1 MKTFIRT
8 ISLCLA
14 MSFTLIANAQ
24 LVNCNPDPNG
34 EPWWAG
40 DLPEITPE
48 IQAELDA
55 IPLLEVTTQSES
67 TTLPSVVDNSIRPWF
82 RPVFTQNGNS
92 CGQASGVGYT
102 FTYEINRVRNLS
114 GMIPSNQYPTHFTW
128 NFLNEK
134 EPNTRGSWYYDG
146 WSVIQ
151 QMGVP
156 SVEDYG
162 GMYKPEYVGSDRM
175 NVWETGYT
183 HYNDA
188 LSNKVVM
195 GINSI
200 NVSTPTGLD
209 LLKHWLND
217 HGVGATTGGL
227 ANFACYMSGAQ
238 YDVLPDCSS
247 NPEKKIVRQW
257 GTTNSGYHAMTIV
270 GYDDNIMF
278 DFDGDGEFTN
288 PNNNMSEWEIGALK
302 VVNSNS
308 AYCDSGF
315 VYMPYRLLA
324 KTHQN
329 GGICPNNVHVVNV
342 TNAYSPEI
350 VITMKIQYPCRR
362 RLTFFADYA
371 ENAIQEGLLKK
382 GYIALNWDKAQVTQF
397 ENLAMRGLQ
406 NNNDPIEFCL
416 DYGQHFKQKL
426 DNGEVGKV
434 FFVIHDDDPSNNYSG
449 TVSDFSLIDYRWNE
463 VFELPYPDPTIVP
476 IVNNGETK
484 LGIPYHL
491 LPFENPIQNNLTLAT
506 DRVAR
511 RTVRV
516 DGNSTLTINEGVN
529 LDMYGTEA
537 HYCKLQVENGSSLV
551 IGDNAIITAKRGDCE
566 IVVNGNIQIGQGVT
580 FKAENGATLA
590 ITINGQQNIVIDGC
604 TFENATLLAA
614 AGTAGTAS
622 LTNASSISVSNCT
635 FSALGIQCE
644 YALRVDGYSNIMLTD
659 NTVNGVGLMS
669 SRFYTDGILL
679 YNCGTSG
686 IGSQILRNTIKG
698 CTDTGLTLYG
708 TTADIKGKNEITQCF
723 TGVKLLNGS
732 TVNNFMGNCG
742 ASNASQ
748 TQYIHDNDNSEV
760 YIYRDC
766 MPQTF
771 RFNCITNSGN
781 GWFVEY
787 EDNVDNG
794 KGLCTRLDLEYNT
807 WGNYTNTQIE
817 NHFHYITNTNN
828 CVVFDFLPK
837 WSYGE
842 CLSNYEEVAQ
852 RKSVEAD
859 SLWNIGLYTSAKVSY
874 KEIVTLYPNTSSAL
888 NAMKKLLLIEGND
901 GENYAG
907 LHYYYLNDTTIQGNE
922 SLSALAGS
930 LANKCDEFMEHYEQA
945 IAWYE
950 DIIENEE
957 TPYNDSIFATID
969 LGNLY
974 LKMEGSGAKGAKGKL
989 TQFVPKSAE
998 AFAKQTDEALR
1009 KLKNISRRINSTR
1022 ELPEQ
1027 YWTNIVTEQPEGY
1040 VVDCNG
1046 DVHLYSAEALAWLI
1060 STVNGI
1066 NGQEADDFNGKKV
1079 TLEANVDMSA
1089 ALWIPIA
1096 DGTNFGDPNPD
1107 RLKFCGTFN
1116 GNGFTIRN
1124 LILSHN
1130 PNYENYES
1138 FFGNLC
1144 GARIENVV
1152 LRHVYSEGCNKRDGK
1167 FFGNAE
1173 SIETEEETRPNVIDR
1188 CYVEIDEMYKDGLH
1202 LNSALFGF
1210 KNDGIIKNSMV
1221 KLGRLSYPGNNCEGE
1236 GLFVYYNYGTIQ
1248 NCASIA
1254 DSLKWM
1260 WEYSGM
1266 AIENYGLIE
1275 NCYSY
1280 IDNWFGDYPCYWPP
1294 TPRMGVAEANYGT
1307 ICHCYFNTFKYNDG
1321 TYDWFDDEPVSYNVG
1336 TIENTVPFEPTPYF
1350 QSPYWIFADT
1360 VSIQSHT
1367 GFVYKTIQ
1375 LEEALNNWVLGQEN
1389 SEDYEYWCA
1398 SPYCSIFAN
1407 HLPSFCG
1414 IDITNIRENKAYNKH
1429 VMLYPNPTN
1438 GFVQIEG
1445 ITASEVQVYNV
1456 YGQLVKIVLGTN
1468 ELNLIGLT
1476 DAMYLLRITDEKG
1489 INYTERIIITK

>member
-8 ISLCLA
+8 LSLCLA
-14 MSFTLIANAQ
+14 MSLTLIANAQ

-55 IPLLEVTTQSES
+55 ITPLVISNRSS
-67 TTLPSVVDNSIRPWF
+67 TTVLPPLVDNSQELWF
-82 RPVFTQNGNS
+82 RPVFLQNGGC

-102 FTYEINRVRNLS
+102 FTYEVNRIRNVS
-114 GMIPSNQYPTHFTW
+114 GSLPENQYPTHFTW
-128 NFLNEK
+128 NFLNK
-134 EPNTRGSWYYDG
+134 QDSSGGSWYYQG
-146 WSVIQ
+146 WDVIK

-156 SVEDYG
+156 TVDDYG
-162 GMYKPEYVGSDRM
+162 GMYKPNLQSDAERA
-175 NVWETGYT
+175 NVWETGYEK
-183 HYNDA
+183 YKEA
-188 LSNKVVM
+188 LNNKV
-195 GINSI
+195 ITEYHYI
-200 NVSTPTGLD
+200 DVSTPAGLD
-209 LLKHWLND
+209 ALKHWLND
-217 HGVGATTGGL
+217 HGSGEDSGGL
-227 ANFACYMSGAQ
+227 ANFAAKISNANYGT
-238 YDVLPDCSS
+238 LPSES
-247 NPEKKIVRQW
+247 NETGKKIVIGW
-257 GTTNSGYHAMTIV
+257 GNSGLHAMTIV
-270 GYDDNIMF
+270 GYDDNVKY
-278 DFDGDGEFTN
+278 DFNGDGQYTNSN
-288 PNNNMSEWEIGALK
+288 PNDMTTWEIGALK
-302 VVNSNS
+302 VANSWGSGWLGNG
-308 AYCDSGF
+308 GF
-315 VYMPYRLLA
+315 VYMPYQLLA
-324 KTHQN
+324 KPHAS
-329 GGICPNNVHVVNV
+329 GGIYTNENDTQKHVHVVSV
-342 TNAYSPEI
+342 ASSYAPEMTLKVKIDHACRKKLKLFAGRADNANQSTPI
-350 VITMKIQYPCRR
+350 NSVQYCAFNRPPAWSGAGC
-362 RLTFFADYA
+362 LPMQGIN
-371 ENAIQEGLLKK
+371 E
-382 GYIALNWDKAQVTQF
+382 
-397 ENLAMRGLQ
+397 
-406 NNNDPIEFCL
+406 DPIELCL
-416 DYGQHFKQKL
+416 DYGQFYNL
-426 DNGEVGKV
+426 DNVGKV
-434 FFVIHDDDPSNNYSG
+434 YFTIYQSSGQHNG
-449 TVSDFSLIDYRWNE
+449 TVSDFSLIDYRWDE
-463 VFELPYPDPTIVP
+463 VFELPYPGSSPVP
-476 IVNNGETK
+476 IVNNGYTR

-511 RTVRV
+511 RTVKV

-551 IGDNAIITAKRGDCE
+551 IGNNAIITAKRGDCE

-590 ITINGQQNIVIDGC
+590 ITINGQQTIVIDGC

-635 FSALGIQCE
+635 FRALGIQCE
-644 YALRVDGYSNIMLTD
+644 YALRVDGYSSIMLTD

-807 WGNYTNTQIE
+807 WGNYTNTQIG
-817 NHFHYITNTNN
+817 NHFHHITNTNN

-842 CLSNYEEVAQ
+842 CLSNYEEEAQ

-1009 KLKNISRRINSTR
+1009 KLKNVSRRINSTR

-1027 YWTNIVTEQPEGY
+1027 YWTNLVTEQPEGY
-1040 VVDCNG
+1040 VVDFNG

-1060 STVNGI
+1060 SVVNGL

-1079 TLEANVDMSA
+1079 TLEANVDMST

-1096 DGTNFGDPNPD
+1096 DGTNLGDPNPD
-1107 RLKFCGTFN
+1107 KLKFCGTFD
-1116 GNGFTIRN
+1116 GNGFAVNN
-1124 LILSHN
+1124 LILFHN
-1130 PNYENYES
+1130 PNYENFES

-1152 LRHVYSEGCNKRDGK
+1152 LRHVYAEGRNERDGK
-1167 FFGNAE
+1167 FFGSAE

-1188 CYVEIDEMYKDGLH
+1188 CYVEIDELRKNG
-1202 LNSALFGF
+1202 NGIESALFGF
-1210 KNDGIIKNSMV
+1210 KNDGIITNCMV
-1221 KLGRLSYPGNNCEGE
+1221 KLGKLSYPGNNCEIE
-1236 GLFVYYNYGTIQ
+1236 GLFVYFNYGTVQ
-1248 NCASIA
+1248 NCASVA

-1260 WEYSGM
+1260 WEYGGM
-1266 AIENYGLIE
+1266 AIENHGLIE

-1280 IDNWFGDYPCYWPP
+1280 IDNWFGDYPCWWPP
-1294 TPRMGVAEANYGT
+1294 TPRMGAAEANYGT
-1307 ICHCYFNTFKYNDG
+1307 IRHCYYNTFNYHEG
-1321 TYDWFDDEPVSYNVG
+1321 GGYFDDAPVSYNEG
-1336 TIENTVPFEPTPYF
+1336 TIENAVPFEPTPYF
-1350 QSPYWIFADT
+1350 QSPYWVFDDT
-1360 VSIQSHT
+1360 VSVQSHT
-1367 GFVYKTIQ
+1367 GFIYKTLR
-1375 LEEALNNWVLGQEN
+1375 LEEALNDWILGQEN
-1389 SEDYEYWCA
+1389 SDDYEYWCA
-1398 SPYCSIFAN
+1398 SPYCSIFVN
-1407 HLPSFCG
+1407 HLPSFSG
-1414 IDITNIRENKAYNKH
+1414 IDITDIRENKANNEH

-1438 GFVQIEG
+1438 GFVHIDG
-1445 ITASEVQVYNV
+1445 IMASEVQVYNI

-1476 DAMYLLRITDEKG
+1476 DGMYLLRISDEKG